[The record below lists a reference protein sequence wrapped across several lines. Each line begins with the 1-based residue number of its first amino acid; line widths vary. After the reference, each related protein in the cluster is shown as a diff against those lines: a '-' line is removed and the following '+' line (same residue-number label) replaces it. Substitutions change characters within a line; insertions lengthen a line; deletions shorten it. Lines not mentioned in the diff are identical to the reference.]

1 MTRFSSAPMVPGRRG
16 LTLLVMATGERFWT
30 RRLRWRLRGGLLWP
44 AFFVLTVADAVILT
58 RLPPVRTG
66 VDFVPGLILASFGNL
81 FLIGLVGPW
90 LARRLVRRDPQG
102 PPLEVLVDRAG
113 SVLLALGTVGIVAAG
128 LATRPL
134 VVSETED
141 TEAAARAVRTY
152 IEANAGAEV
161 RRNLDTANTIRLE
174 EDLFRICVSL
184 DDRTRA
190 SCYFVDTEASP
201 PRVTEDGDARPN
213 ALYRQ

>member
-1 MTRFSSAPMVPGRRG
+1 MT
-16 LTLLVMATGERFWT
+16 TKQRFWT
-30 RRLRWRLRGGLLWP
+30 HRLLWRLRGGLLWP
-44 AFFVLTVADAVILT
+44 AFFVLTLGDAVILT

-90 LARRLVRRDPQG
+90 LARRLLKRDPQG
-102 PPLEVLVDRAG
+102 PPLEVLADRTG
-113 SVLLALGTVGIVAAG
+113 SVLVVLATIGIVATG

-152 IEANAGAEV
+152 IEANADAEV

-190 SCYFVDTEASP
+190 SCYFVDTSSRPAA
-201 PRVTEDGDARPN
+201 VTEDGDQRPN
-213 ALYRQ
+213 AVYQR

>member
-1 MTRFSSAPMVPGRRG
+1 MTTS
-16 LTLLVMATGERFWT
+16 ERFWT
-30 RRLRWRLRGGLLWP
+30 HRLLWRLRGGLLWP
-44 AFFVLTVADAVILT
+44 AFFVLTFADAVILT

-90 LARRLVRRDPQG
+90 LARRLLRRDPQG
-102 PPLEVLVDRAG
+102 PPLEVLADRAG
-113 SVLLALGTVGIVAAG
+113 SVLLIFATVGIVAAG

-141 TEAAARAVRTY
+141 TEAAASAVRIY
-152 IEANAGAEV
+152 IEANADAEV

-190 SCYFVDTEASP
+190 SCYFVDTTARPATVS
-201 PRVTEDGDARPN
+201 EDRDQRPN
-213 ALYRQ
+213 AIYQR

>member
-1 MTRFSSAPMVPGRRG
+1 MT
-16 LTLLVMATGERFWT
+16 TKERFWT
-30 RRLRWRLRGGLLWP
+30 HRLLWRLRGGLVWP
-44 AFFVLTVADAVILT
+44 AFFALTLADALILT

-66 VDFVPGLILASFGNL
+66 VDFVPGLILASFANL

-90 LARRLVRRDPQG
+90 LARRLHRRDPQG
-102 PPLEVLVDRAG
+102 PPLEVLADRAG
-113 SVLLALGTVGIVAAG
+113 SILLAIATVGIVAAG

-141 TEAAARAVRTY
+141 TEAAAGAVQAH
-152 IEANAGAEV
+152 IEENANAEV

-174 EDLFRICVSL
+174 EDLFRICVAL

-190 SCYFVDTEASP
+190 SCYFVDTSGRP

-213 ALYRQ
+213 ALYRP

>member
-1 MTRFSSAPMVPGRRG
+1 MT
-16 LTLLVMATGERFWT
+16 TKQRFWT
-30 RRLRWRLRGGLLWP
+30 HRLLWRLRGGLLWP
-44 AFFVLTVADAVILT
+44 AFFVLTFADAVILT

-90 LARRLVRRDPQG
+90 LARRLLRRDPQG
-102 PPLEVLVDRAG
+102 PPLEVLADRTG
-113 SVLLALGTVGIVAAG
+113 SVLLALATVGIVAAG

-141 TEAAARAVRTY
+141 TEAAASAVRIH
-152 IEANAGAEV
+152 IEESADAEV

-190 SCYFVDTEASP
+190 SCYFVDTTSRPAT
-201 PRVTEDGDARPN
+201 VTEDGDQRPN
-213 ALYRQ
+213 AIYQR

>member
-1 MTRFSSAPMVPGRRG
+1 
-16 LTLLVMATGERFWT
+16 MATRERFWT
-30 RRLRWRLRGGLLWP
+30 RRLLWRLRGGLLWP
-44 AFFVLTVADAVILT
+44 AFFVLTLADALILT

-66 VDFVPGLILASFGNL
+66 VDFVPGLILASFANL

-90 LARRLVRRDPQG
+90 LAGRLHRRDPAG
-102 PPLEVLVDRAG
+102 PPVEVLADRTG
-113 SVLLALGTVGIVAAG
+113 SALLAIATVGIVAAG
-128 LATRPL
+128 LAARPL

-141 TEAAARAVRTY
+141 TEAAAVAVRAY
-152 IEANAGAEV
+152 IEGHAEAEV

-190 SCYFVDTEASP
+190 SCYFVDTGATP
-201 PRVTEDGDARPN
+201 PSVTEDADARPN
-213 ALYRQ
+213 ALYRE